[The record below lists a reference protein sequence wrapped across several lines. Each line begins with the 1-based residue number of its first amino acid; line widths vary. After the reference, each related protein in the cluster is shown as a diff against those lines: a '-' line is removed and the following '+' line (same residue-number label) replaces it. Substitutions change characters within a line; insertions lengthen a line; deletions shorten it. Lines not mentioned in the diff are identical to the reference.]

1 MIDKLHHLKQVQI
14 EQELFQ
20 KQELLQ
26 KIDLLDKQISSDRK
40 ELFGVQ
46 VEAVGSIVDFEIL
59 AMHKKTMKHHIV
71 ELGRQKLLLAQKV
84 DQHNRAI
91 VQLQKESEQYEYL
104 LNEQKKEIYK
114 EELKLEALIA
124 EEITQSK
131 WAKKYDE

>member
-114 EELKLEALIA
+114 EELKLEALVA